1 MCTCTGVNVPVRI
14 ADEAA
19 SLLSSERV
27 VEEIPVPV
35 GVIWSAWRLQK
46 ISDADVQKELIRSR
60 DRGAVQ
66 ALNDVRVLIR
76 HADILNREDE
86 ISRVQATLESAQK
99 TFRCHATV
107 SEFMAQFTPDRYGV
121 DGRKK
126 ALVLLGATQEGKSMK
141 AISLFK
147 NKHTLKVS
155 CQGLP
160 YGVLPGLGAFDRA
173 VHKAIVWD
181 EIRMD
186 QVLRNREIFQSNQF
200 TQTLQQ
206 SVCNQHAFDVWLY
219 HTAQILCTNNFNVE
233 GVANPADKEWLTKNM
248 WVVKLG
254 PDQKWYFDT

>member
-1 MCTCTGVNVPVRI
+1 
-14 ADEAA
+14 
-19 SLLSSERV
+19 
-27 VEEIPVPV
+27 
-35 GVIWSAWRLQK
+35 
-46 ISDADVQKELIRSR
+46 
-60 DRGAVQ
+60 
-66 ALNDVRVLIR
+66 
-76 HADILNREDE
+76 
-86 ISRVQATLESAQK
+86 
-99 TFRCHATV
+99 
-107 SEFMAQFTPDRYGV
+107 
-121 DGRKK
+121 
-126 ALVLLGATQEGKSMK
+126 MK

-160 YGVLPGLGAFDRA
+160 DGVLPGLGAFDRS

-219 HTAQILCTNNFNVE
+219 HTAQILCTNSFNVE
-233 GVANPADKEWLTKNM
+233 GVENPADKEWLTKNM

-254 PDQKWYFDT
+254 PDQKWYLDT